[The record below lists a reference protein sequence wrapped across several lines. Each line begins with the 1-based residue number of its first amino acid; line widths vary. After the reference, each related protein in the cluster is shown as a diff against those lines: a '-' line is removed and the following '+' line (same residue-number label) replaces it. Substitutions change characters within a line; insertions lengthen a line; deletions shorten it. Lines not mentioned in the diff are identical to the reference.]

1 MLLNSPQRHFC
12 RLLFTA
18 AVVFLL
24 LAVPGQTDENPKQ
37 KKSPERW
44 ENEIQAI
51 EKKLADRNPQSADV
65 VFVGSS
71 SIRRWDLA
79 KSFPELNAMN
89 HGFGGSQLADSVHF
103 FSRVVTAARPR
114 VVVLYAGDN
123 DLSDGK
129 TPDTVVRDFEAFL
142 ARVNDELPNCQKLI
156 FISIKPSIKRWKL
169 RDSIRETNE
178 RIRKICDA
186 HPRAVYADVWTPSLN
201 AAGEPRRELLSDDDL
216 HLTDAGYDV
225 WCRVLLP
232 LLK

>member
-1 MLLNSPQRHFC
+1 MIKKPRLAPRFCWLL
-12 RLLFTA
+12 LTA
-18 AVVFLL
+18 AALL
-24 LAVPGQTDENPKQ
+24 LTAHSLADEKQKQ

-44 ENEIQAI
+44 ENDIQAI
-51 EKKLADRNPQSADV
+51 EKRWASRNPQQTDV

-79 KSFPELNAMN
+79 KSFPELNAVN

-103 FSRVVTAARPR
+103 FNRVVTAMKPR

-123 DLSDGK
+123 DLSNGK
-129 TPDTVVRDFEAFL
+129 TPDVVVQDFEKFL
-142 ARVNDELPNCQKLI
+142 ARVDTQLPECQKVI
-156 FISIKPSIKRWKL
+156 FICIKPSIKRWKL

-178 RIRKICDA
+178 RMRKICA
-186 HPRAVYADVWTPSLN
+186 EHPRAEYADVWTPALN

-216 HLTDAGYDV
+216 HLTEAGYDV
-225 WCRVLLP
+225 WTRVLLP

>member
-1 MLLNSPQRHFC
+1 MPPTVRLRQFC
-12 RLLFTA
+12 RLLAIVTA
-18 AVVFLL
+18 MLL
-24 LAVPGQTDENPKQ
+24 LPAEPGCTDEKPKQ
-37 KKSPERW
+37 TKSPERW

-51 EKKLADRNPQSADV
+51 EKKLAARNSHHADV

-79 KSFPELNAMN
+79 KSFPELNAVN

-103 FSRVVTAARPR
+103 FSRVVTAAKPR

-123 DLSDGK
+123 DLSDGRS
-129 TPDTVVRDFEAFL
+129 PDIIVSDFEEFL
-142 ARVNDELPNCQKLI
+142 ARVDDELPECQKVI

-169 RDSIRETNE
+169 KDAIRWTND
-178 RIRKICDA
+178 RIRKLCEQ
-186 HPRAVYADVWTPSLN
+186 HPRAEYADVWTPSLN
-201 AAGEPRRELLSDDDL
+201 AAGEPRRELLSSDDL

-225 WCRVLLP
+225 WNRTLLP